1 LSDENDD
8 LRAQNVSL
16 LGRIEVLLEELNALR
31 AHNATTNIKRSCREI
46 GESCREIGE
55 MEENPQDETN
65 ATGNEDMPKSEAM
78 LGDNLCQMND
88 GRSVTEQSIGAEK
101 KSIKMMDDNQSALSD
116 GKSVADIMSASL
128 REINEQIN
136 KEMNEAIAE
145 GKNELQLITLQHEQ
159 LLLKQDGLKEQLQSH
174 AGDLL
179 ASKLIIGQL

>member
-31 AHNATTNIKRSCREI
+31 AQNATTNIKRSCREI

-88 GRSVTEQSIGAEK
+88 GRSVTEMSIAAK
-101 KSIKMMDDNQSALSD
+101 KNSIKMMDDNQSALSD

>member
-1 LSDENDD
+1 MDP
-8 LRAQNVSL
+8 
-16 LGRIEVLLEELNALR
+16 
-31 AHNATTNIKRSCREI
+31 
-46 GESCREIGE
+46 
-55 MEENPQDETN
+55 ENPQDETN
-65 ATGNEDMPKSEAM
+65 ATGEEEMPKSEAM

-88 GRSVTEQSIGAEK
+88 GRSVTEMSIAAK
-101 KSIKMMDDNQSALSD
+101 KNSIKMMDDNQSALSD